1 MNVMILLPDLGVNV
15 ACWVVLAVTFAVVVV
30 ASVVTSFVA
39 VASAVVVSLAAETLG
54 PFADVVVNLLSEVVT
69 LVAK

>member
-1 MNVMILLPDLGVNV
+1 MILLPDLGVNV

-30 ASVVTSFVA
+30 ASVVTSFVVA
-39 VASAVVVSLAAETLG
+39 ASAVVVPLGAETLG